1 MIQGRVRTTLTLTFD
16 GEQKELP
23 VTFSLIDRI
32 SDTSQGGVDWASIPE
47 RIGIKGQRPITDMA
61 RLIFLVMQAA
71 GFDPDID
78 DIYDDMRLDEESEEK
93 GVLLAM
99 QICKAFSPKGK
110 KKVSQPVKKPTVK
123 RKRKTKT

>member
-16 GEQKELP
+16 DEQKDLP
-23 VTFSLIDRI
+23 VTFDLIDRV
-32 SDTSQGGVDWASIPE
+32 SSLVDWASIPE
-47 RIGIKGQRPITDMA
+47 RIGLKGHRPISEMA
-61 RLIFLVMQAA
+61 KLIFYVMQAA
-71 GFDPDID
+71 GFNPDID

-110 KKVSQPVKKPTVK
+110 KKDSQPAKKQATK